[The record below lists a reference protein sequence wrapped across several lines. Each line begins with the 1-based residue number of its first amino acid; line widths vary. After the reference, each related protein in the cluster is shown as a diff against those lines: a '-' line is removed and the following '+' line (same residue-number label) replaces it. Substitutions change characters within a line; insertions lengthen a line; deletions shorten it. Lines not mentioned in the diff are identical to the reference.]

1 MPQTATKLA
10 MERQAPSPFA
20 DLVLGAK
27 LELYACL
34 QLLAERARFITG
46 ASRTSIGVRE
56 GEHFIYRAGSG
67 NGFPEIGVEAELS
80 TELSILHPFARPN
93 ERSLIAGVV
102 QGSNIAAFIQLVSDS
117 FEFGDEDLQAVS
129 RLAGIV
135 ATAIRH
141 MQAAE
146 ASRDLIMSQSE
157 TFGPQGVVSEPARD
171 DPKTEDLTL
180 ADANQPSK
188 PIPLLWHAPEGASAT
203 TSSATVPEKSNLA
216 VRLCESCGF
225 PVSPGRKVCMD
236 CEEGGRIAPAL
247 FSGEEPS
254 SWISN
259 HGYTIASLLLPAL
272 AAALFYWLR

>member
-10 MERQAPSPFA
+10 IEAQAPSPFA

-34 QLLAERARFITG
+34 QLLAERARFVTG
-46 ASRTSIGVRE
+46 ATHASIAVRE
-56 GEHFIYRAGSG
+56 GDHFICRAGAG
-67 NGFPEIGVEAELS
+67 NGSPEIGVEAEFS
-80 TELSILHPFARPN
+80 PELSILHPFARPN
-93 ERSLIAGVV
+93 ERSLTAGVV
-102 QGSNIAAFIQLVSDS
+102 QGSSVAAFIELFSDS
-117 FEFGDEDLQAVS
+117 FEFGDEDLRAVS
-129 RLAGIV
+129 RLAAIV

-146 ASRDLIMSQSE
+146 ESRDLIMSESA
-157 TFGPQGVVSEPARD
+157 TLGPQEVVSELPTD
-171 DPKTEDLTL
+171 DQTEDLAL
-180 ADANQPSK
+180 ADAKQPQK
-188 PIPLLWHAPEGASAT
+188 PLPLLWHAPEGASAT
-203 TSSATVPEKSNLA
+203 TSSATATGKSNLA

-225 PVSPGRKVCMD
+225 PVSPDRKVCMD
-236 CEEGGRIAPAL
+236 CEERGRIAPAP

-272 AAALFYWLR
+272 AAALIYWLR

>member
-10 MERQAPSPFA
+10 IESQAPSPFA

-34 QLLAERARFITG
+34 QLLAERARFVTG
-46 ASRTSIGVRE
+46 AAQASIAVRE

-67 NGFPEIGVEAELS
+67 NGSAEIGAEAEFS
-80 TELSILHPFARPN
+80 SELSILHPFAKPT

-102 QGSNIAAFIQLVSDS
+102 EQSSIAAFIQLVSDK

-129 RLAGIV
+129 RLAAVVG
-135 ATAIRH
+135 TAIEH

-146 ASRDLIMSQSE
+146 ESRELIMSQSTE
-157 TFGPQGVVSEPARD
+157 IGPQEVVSEVSPSD
-171 DPKTEDLTL
+171 QTEELTL
-180 ADANQPSK
+180 ADAKQSQK
-188 PIPLLWHAPEGASAT
+188 PIPLLWHAPDGASAT
-203 TSSATVPEKSNLA
+203 TSPAKGPSNSNVA

-225 PVSPGRKVCMD
+225 PVSPGRKVCVD
-236 CEEGGRIAPAL
+236 CEAGGRIAPAL
-247 FSGEEPS
+247 FSGEQPS
-254 SWISN
+254 SWIRN

-272 AAALFYWLR
+272 AAALIYWLR